1 MFTLALVALIISSTV
16 SALLLKRAAECL
28 TDDQPKATLQAASL
42 SLAFI
47 GFAALADLLIA
58 LLVVSSDMD
67 LQTFQRLLSN
77 LAYYAAIPLLASAM
91 LVSARNSHWS
101 RPAWG
106 RWLIGLFA
114 LFELLRRMEHGEIY
128 TQVVAVAVSAVML
141 AAVFMTSQK
150 RLRNATLLAALN
162 MAVALLLTGPGNLVA
177 SPLTD
182 NNYLYPLLLAGA
194 LPLSAMAIKQM
205 IRFDLRQIK

>member
-1 MFTLALVALIISSTV
+1 MFTLALVALITSSTA

-28 TDDQPKATLQAASL
+28 IGDKPKATLQAASL

-47 GFAALADLLIA
+47 GFAALADLLTT
-58 LLVVSSDMD
+58 LFVVSSDMD

-77 LAYYAAIPLLASAM
+77 LAYYAAIPLLASTM
-91 LVSARNSHWS
+91 LISARNSHWS

-141 AAVFMTSQK
+141 ASAFMTSHKQ
-150 RLRNATLLAALN
+150 LRNATLLAAAN

-194 LPLSAMAIKQM
+194 LPLSAMALKQM
-205 IRFDLRQIK
+205 IQLNQTIA

>member
-1 MFTLALVALIISSTV
+1 MHTLTLVALIISSMA
-16 SALLLKRAAECL
+16 SALLLKRAAQSL
-28 TDDQPKATLQAASL
+28 VDDQPKATLQAASL

-47 GFAALADLLIA
+47 GVAALADLLTTLSLA
-58 LLVVSSDMD
+58 SSSID

-128 TQVVAVAVSAVML
+128 TQMVAVAVSAAML
-141 AAVFMTSQK
+141 ASAFMTGEKQ
-150 RLRNATLLAALN
+150 LRSITLLAAIN
-162 MAVALLLTGPGNLVA
+162 MAVALMLTGPGNLVS
-177 SPLTD
+177 SPLVD
-182 NNYLYPLLLAGA
+182 SNYLYPLLLAAA
-194 LPLSAMAIKQM
+194 LPLCAMSIKQM
-205 IRFDLRQIK
+205 VRFNQQQA